1 MTEHAVVIAGG
12 GPTGMML
19 AAELALASVDVA
31 VVERRTG
38 RELVGTRSRGFHSR
52 TIEVLDQRGV
62 AERFLEAGQTAQVG
76 GFAWLPLDIGDLP
89 TRHPYGLAQPQHV
102 TERILGEWIAEL
114 GVPVFRGTEVT
125 GFAQDTS
132 GVDVSGSD
140 GRSFRAR
147 YLVGCDGGRSTVRK
161 AAGIAFAGWDPTV
174 SHILAEAEMTQE
186 AEWGLKR
193 DARGL
198 HSLSRLEDGTVA
210 IMVTE
215 RSPGRTAEPTLQ
227 DLGDALIAIWGT
239 DFGLHSPRWISRF
252 DDMARQ
258 AAAYRQGRVLLAGD
272 AAHVHYPTGGQG
284 LGTGLQD
291 AVNLGWKLAQVVTGA
306 SPESLLDSYQAERHP
321 VGATVLRSTMA
332 QSALLRSDPQTE
344 ALRAIVGDLLG
355 MDQPRRH
362 LGALM
367 SGLGIAYDLGE
378 GHPLLGRRMPDLD
391 VSTPEGPRRVYEYL
405 HDARPVVLDLG
416 RPGSLD
422 IAGWSDRVQL
432 ATVGYSGAWEL
443 PGLGS
448 VSPPGAVL
456 VRPDGYVAWVG
467 DGTSAGLPEALLAW
481 FGPPTA

>member
-1 MTEHAVVIAGG
+1 
-12 GPTGMML
+12 
-19 AAELALASVDVA
+19 
-31 VVERRTG
+31 
-38 RELVGTRSRGFHSR
+38 
-52 TIEVLDQRGV
+52 
-62 AERFLEAGQTAQVG
+62 
-76 GFAWLPLDIGDLP
+76 
-89 TRHPYGLAQPQHV
+89 
-102 TERILGEWIAEL
+102 
-114 GVPVFRGTEVT
+114 
-125 GFAQDTS
+125 
-132 GVDVSGSD
+132 
-140 GRSFRAR
+140 
-147 YLVGCDGGRSTVRK
+147 
-161 AAGIAFAGWDPTV
+161 
-174 SHILAEAEMTQE
+174 
-186 AEWGLKR
+186 
-193 DARGL
+193 
-198 HSLSRLEDGTVA
+198 
-210 IMVTE
+210 MVTE